1 MLNFRCWHVNFLQVT
16 EDAVNGKA
24 APIFHYGQPAS
35 ASESAAAPETS
46 AASEPEPPVQR
57 VAAAE

>member
-1 MLNFRCWHVNFLQVT
+1 MSIFWQVT

>member
-1 MLNFRCWHVNFLQVT
+1 MINFRCWHVIFLQVT

-46 AASEPEPPVQR
+46 AASEPEAPVQR

>member
-1 MLNFRCWHVNFLQVT
+1 MFEIPGSDIVRVEVT
-16 EDAVNGKA
+16 EDAVNGRA

-35 ASESAAAPETS
+35 ESTAAPETS
-46 AASEPEPPVQR
+46 ASEPELPVQR